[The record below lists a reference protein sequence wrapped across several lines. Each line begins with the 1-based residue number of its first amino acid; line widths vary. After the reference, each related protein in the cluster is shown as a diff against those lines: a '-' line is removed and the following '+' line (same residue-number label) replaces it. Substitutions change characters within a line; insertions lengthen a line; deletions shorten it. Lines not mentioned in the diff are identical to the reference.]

1 MSAQQPLVMLVEDDA
16 RIADMLLNY
25 LSASGFDTCHH
36 ADGQAALHHLTHAAD
51 AAGAA
56 AAFAHPLTPST
67 GHANAHG
74 VTSDPSAAPRM
85 PDLLLLDL
93 MLPGMDGMSLCRAVR
108 HFSALPIIM
117 VTARVDEI
125 DRLLGLDTGADDYIC
140 KPFSPREVV
149 ARVRAHLR
157 RASGQMVS
165 TPVGAAPAA
174 PVAATAAGMQP
185 PTPMAQPPAIV
196 GANTMQPAQG
206 WSVSGA
212 HQQVFW
218 QGKPLPLT
226 PVEFRL
232 VQLLASR
239 PGQVFG
245 RARLLDQLHEDQRD
259 VSDRAVDSHIKNIRR
274 KLTAAGADGLH
285 ITSVYGVGYRFE
297 CTD

>member
-1 MSAQQPLVMLVEDDA
+1 MNAAQPLVMLVEDDA

-25 LSASGFDTCHH
+25 LRASGFDTCHL
-36 ADGQAALHHLTHAAD
+36 ADGQAALHHLMH
-51 AAGAA
+51 AAGAVPTA
-56 AAFAHPLTPST
+56 VPASPEATATA
-67 GHANAHG
+67 GR
-74 VTSDPSAAPRM
+74 PRM

-93 MLPGMDGMSLCRAVR
+93 MLPGLDGMAVCREVR
-108 HFSALPIIM
+108 RFSALPIVM

-157 RASGQMVS
+157 RASGQLVGA
-165 TPVGAAPAA
+165 PVGTAPL
-174 PVAATAAGMQP
+174 AGASGTPQQP
-185 PTPMAQPPAIV
+185 PTVPTRTGQPPTGRPPTVA
-196 GANTMQPAQG
+196 GATATPPAQG
-206 WSVSGA
+206 WWVSAA

-218 QGKPLPLT
+218 QAKPLPLT

-232 VQLLASR
+232 LQLLASR

-274 KLTAAGADGLH
+274 KLAGAGADALH

-297 CTD
+297 HAD